1 MTKFITCRASFT
13 DLTLL
18 AYQTRGISKLEYARS
33 WASTLPLSLS
43 LSLSHTH
50 TPHALYAKPNQT
62 KSMSS
67 TLLPETHDVHQS

>member
-33 WASTLPLSLS
+33 WASTLPLSLP
-43 LSLSHTH
+43 LSHTH
-50 TPHALYAKPNQT
+50 TPRPLRQT
-62 KSMSS
+62 KSDQKYVLYPSA
-67 TLLPETHDVHQS
+67 

>member
-33 WASTLPLSLS
+33 WASTLSLSLS
-43 LSLSHTH
+43 LSLSETH
-50 TPHALYAKPNQT
+50 TPRPLRQT
-62 KSMSS
+62 KSDQKYVLYPSA
-67 TLLPETHDVHQS
+67 